1 MPGLPININDLVN
14 ATTVESE
21 RIEYKE
27 SWNPEDIMHSLCA
40 FANDFHNLG
49 GGYIIVG
56 IAEKNGLPVL
66 PPKGLVPEQVDT
78 CQKKLLELSRK
89 IIPSY
94 FPVSSVEFYQGKHIL
109 VLWATGGDNRPYK
122 CPKNLVP
129 NPTYN
134 YYIRKS
140 SNSVMATPDEERQ
153 LYELANRIPFDDRI
167 NHSASIED
175 LKLPLILSFLKE
187 VGSELYQRASSIP
200 FPELCQQLQIVKGS
214 SEYLRP
220 VNVGLLL
227 FNDHPTNIFRGA
239 KIEIVRYLDP
249 IGDEL
254 EERIFEGPVH
264 LQLRSALQFIQNTII
279 AERVKK
285 IPNQAEARRFY
296 NYPYAAIEEALA
308 NAVFHRSYELDN
320 PVEVNIRLDRIE
332 ILSFPGPVPPVDK
345 DDLKKDR
352 IVARSYRNRRIGDF
366 LKELRLT
373 EGRGTGIPKI
383 RRTMLLNDSPAPIF
397 ETDEARNYF
406 LVTLP
411 IHESFL
417 PLNDEPDLEGSFI
430 DFAKDVLALCRVPH
444 SRLEILRSLGV
455 NTGAASYR
463 KYILPLLQLEL
474 LRLTIPD
481 KPSSKNQKYLITN
494 AGKAMLQ
501 KLS

>member
-49 GGYIIVG
+49 GGYIIIG
-56 IAEKNGLPVL
+56 ITEQNGMPVL
-66 PPKGLVPEQVDT
+66 PPRGLLPEQVDS
-78 CQKKLLELSRK
+78 CQKKLLEISNR
-89 IIPSY
+89 IVPSY
-94 FPVSSVEFYQGKHIL
+94 FPVSSVELFQGKHIL

-122 CPKNLVP
+122 CPKNIVS
-129 NPTYN
+129 NPVYN
-134 YYIRKS
+134 HYIRKGS
-140 SNSVMATPDEERQ
+140 SSVRATPDEERQ

-175 LKLPLILSFLKE
+175 LRLPLIQSFLKE
-187 VGSELYQRASSIP
+187 VGSELYHRASSIP
-200 FPELCQQLQIVKGS
+200 FPELCQQLQLIKGS
-214 SEYLRP
+214 PEYLRP

-227 FNDHPTNIFRGA
+227 FNDHPTSIFRGA
-239 KIEIVRYLDP
+239 RIDVVRYFDP

-264 LQLRSALQFIQNTII
+264 VQLRSALQFIQNTVI
-279 AERVKK
+279 AERVRKV
-285 IPNQAEARRFY
+285 PHQAEAQRFY
-296 NYPYAAIEEALA
+296 NYPFAAIEEALA
-308 NAVFHRSYELDN
+308 NAVFHRSYELHD
-320 PVEVNIRLDRIE
+320 PIEVNIRLDKIE
-332 ILSFPGPVPPVDK
+332 VLSFPGPVPPVDNE
-345 DDLKKDR
+345 DLKKDR

-383 RRTMLLNDSPAPIF
+383 RRTMRVNGSPNPVF

-411 IHESFL
+411 IHESFSPL
-417 PLNDEPDLEGSFI
+417 PAIPDVELSDTAI
-430 DFAKDVLALCRVPH
+430 TKQILTLCRIPH
-444 SRLEILRSLGV
+444 SRSEILSYIGT

-463 KYILPLLQLEL
+463 KYVLPLLQSNI

-481 KPSSKNQKYLITN
+481 KPSSKNQKYQTTDEGEAL
-494 AGKAMLQ
+494 LQ
-501 KLS
+501 QL